1 MIRKPTFTKSKH
13 NFTMVSIP
21 EEEKFNA
28 SVTSSSSLDKDDFEK
43 IEKPVEIGASTAI
56 QAELMP

>member
-1 MIRKPTFTKSKH
+1 MIRKPTFSKSKH

-21 EEEKFNA
+21 EEEKFN
-28 SVTSSSSLDKDDFEK
+28 TSMTSSSLDKDDFEK